1 MIKRIL
7 IQLVLILGISASAM
21 AQYSSSNKK
30 AVALFDQALGK
41 YGAEMYQEAIQLCGK
56 SLKLDPNFVEVLW
69 LKAEIAEK
77 QHQYDTEIEM
87 LSKAL
92 TLKPGDATTV
102 AAMGDAYFA
111 KYDNPKAVEYY
122 SQLLNMDRATEK
134 LTRHCMKYKEIAEF
148 RIKAMANPVD
158 YNPKNLGPY
167 INTKYNDYFPSL
179 SADGNTLVYTIE
191 LPQTS
196 QNPLLPQTQE
206 DIYISRRNDGQPWQ
220 QAKSIGAIINTH
232 NNEGAP
238 FLSADGRI
246 LFFTSCTCPD
256 GMIKCCDIYFS
267 YLKEGEFTM
276 PRRLPA
282 PVNTGAWESQ
292 PSFSAD
298 GKTLYFVSNRPGGMG
313 GKDIWYSTLIGA
325 GRWSEPKNCGPNV
338 NTEGDES
345 SPFIHADNKTLY
357 FSSNGH
363 IGMGGDDIF
372 VSRLQDDGTWGP
384 ATNLGYPINTASNEG
399 RLAVSVFGN
408 TAIIASDRDTSRRLD
423 LFEINLPKHIQPNRT
438 LLVEALVKDANT
450 NSPIKASYEVVA
462 LSTAKALQ
470 TGTCDGGIIPNLLL
484 YLPEGEDYA
493 LNVRADGYLM
503 NSLNFS
509 LRNIPDSVTKKY
521 IEIALS
527 KPEIG
532 TTVTLANIFFETD
545 RYNLMPESHYELDR
559 LVEYMKQNPSIRIE
573 IGGHTDNAGT
583 EAHNLE
589 LSTNRAMAIVNYLM
603 AKDIPPSRLSYR
615 GYGSSMPCAPNDSPE
630 NMAKNRRT
638 EFKIVK

>member
-1 MIKRIL
+1 MKRFLLSIAL
-7 IQLVLILGISASAM
+7 IISLSISAM
-21 AQYSSSNKK
+21 GQYSSSNKK
-30 AVALFDQALGK
+30 AINFFDQALGK
-41 YGAEMYQEAIQLCGK
+41 YGAEMYGDALTLCDK
-56 SLKLDPNFVEVLW
+56 SLKLDPKFVEAYW

-77 QHQYDTEIEM
+77 QADYDSEIQY
-87 LSKAL
+87 LNKAL
-92 TLKPGDATTV
+92 DLRPQDATTIT
-102 AAMGDAYFA
+102 ALGDAYFC

-122 SQLLNMDRATEK
+122 TQLLGLERATEK
-134 LTRHCMKYKEIAEF
+134 LTKHCIRQKEIAEF
-148 RIKAMANPVD
+148 RIEAMANPVD

-167 INTKYNDYFPSL
+167 VNTRYNDYFPSL

-196 QNPLLPQTQE
+196 QNPLLPLTQE
-206 DIYISRRNDGQPWQ
+206 DIYISKRNDGQPWQ
-220 QAKSIGAIINTH
+220 QARSIGAIINTH

-267 YLKEGEFTM
+267 YLKDGEFTM

-282 PVNTGAWESQ
+282 PVNTSAWESQ
-292 PSFSAD
+292 PTFSAD
-298 GKTLYFVSNRPGGMG
+298 GKTLFFVSNRQGGQG

-345 SPFIHADNKTLY
+345 SPFIHADNRTLY

-384 ATNLGYPINTASNEG
+384 ATNLGYPINTAGNEG

-408 TAIIASDRDTSRRLD
+408 TAIIASDRDTAQKLD
-423 LFEINLPKHIQPNRT
+423 LYEIQLPKHIQPSRT
-438 LLVEALVKDANT
+438 LLVEGLVKDALS
-450 NSPIKASYEVVA
+450 NSPIKSEYEVVR
-462 LSTAKALQ
+462 LSTATTLQ
-470 TGTCDGGIIPNLLL
+470 KGSTNNADIPNLML

-493 LNVRADGYLM
+493 LNVRAEGYLM
-503 NSLNFS
+503 NSMNFS
-509 LRNIPDSVTKKY
+509 LRNIPDHVTKKY

-545 RYNLMPESHYELDR
+545 RYDIMPESHYELDK
-559 LVEYMKQNPSIRIE
+559 LVDFLKNNPAIRIE
-573 IGGHTDNAGT
+573 IGGHTDNAGA
-583 EAHNLE
+583 EPHNIE

-603 AKDIPPSRLSYR
+603 AKSIPPSRLSYK
-615 GYGSSMPCAPNDSPE
+615 GYGSSKPCVPNDSKE

-638 EFKIVK
+638 EFKIIK

>member
-1 MIKRIL
+1 MQIAL
-7 IQLVLILGISASAM
+7 MLAISASAM
-21 AQYSSSNKK
+21 AQYSSGNKK

-41 YGAEMYQEAIQLCGK
+41 YGAEMYTEALALCDK
-56 SLKLDPNFVEVLW
+56 SLKLDPAFVEAYW
-69 LKAEIAEK
+69 MKAEIYEK
-77 QHQYDTEIEM
+77 KAQYDNEIAS
-87 LSKAL
+87 LDKAL
-92 TLKPGDATTV
+92 ALRPDDATTIT
-102 AAMGDAYFA
+102 ALGDAYFA
-111 KYDNPKAVEYY
+111 KYDNPKALEYY
-122 SQLLNMDRATEK
+122 NKLLQLDRATEK
-134 LTRHCMKYKEIAEF
+134 LTKHCIKYKEIAEF

-158 YNPKNLGPY
+158 YNPQNLGPY
-167 INTKYNDYFPSL
+167 INTRYNDYFPSL

-220 QAKSIGAIINTH
+220 QARSIGAIINTH

-267 YLKEGEFTM
+267 YLKDGDFTM

-298 GKTLYFVSNRPGGMG
+298 GKTLYFVSNRQGGYG
-313 GKDIWYSTLIGA
+313 GKDIWYSTLTGA
-325 GRWSEPKNCGPNV
+325 GRWSEPRNCGPNV
-338 NTEGDES
+338 NTDGDES
-345 SPFIHADNKTLY
+345 SPFIHADNRTLY

-372 VSRLQDDGTWGP
+372 VSRLQDDGSWGP

-423 LFEINLPKHIQPNRT
+423 LFEINLPKHIQPSRT
-438 LLVEALVKDANT
+438 LLVEALVKDSASNA
-450 NSPIKASYEVVA
+450 PIRADYEVVA
-462 LSTAKALQ
+462 LQTAKALQ
-470 TGTCDGGIIPNLLL
+470 TGNTDNANIPNLML
-484 YLPEGEDYA
+484 YLPEGQDYA

-503 NSLNFS
+503 NSMNFS
-509 LRNIPDSVTKKY
+509 LRNIPDSISKKR

-545 RYNLMPESHYELDR
+545 KYDIMPESHYELDK
-559 LVEYMKQNPSIRIE
+559 LVDYMRNNPSIRIE
-573 IGGHTDNAGT
+573 IGGHTDNAGS
-583 EAHNLE
+583 EPHNIE

-603 AKDIPPSRLSYR
+603 AHQIPPSRLSYK